1 MNDRWTDPAP
11 EDLHRG
17 LFVAAAALAA
27 AGAVLGLA
35 GIAVAGAAVVVSGR
49 RWTRRVEL
57 SPNDLA
63 KLKWQQMRA
72 AVNAGACAWRD
83 SDQARRR

>member
-1 MNDRWTDPAP
+1 MNDRWTDPSP
-11 EDLHRG
+11 QDMHRG

-35 GIAVAGAAVVVSGR
+35 GLAVGAAAVVVSGR
-49 RWTRRVEL
+49 RWTHRVDL

-63 KLKWQQMRA
+63 RLKWQQVRA
-72 AVNAGACAWRD
+72 AAGAGVGAWRD
-83 SDQARRR
+83 TEPARRD